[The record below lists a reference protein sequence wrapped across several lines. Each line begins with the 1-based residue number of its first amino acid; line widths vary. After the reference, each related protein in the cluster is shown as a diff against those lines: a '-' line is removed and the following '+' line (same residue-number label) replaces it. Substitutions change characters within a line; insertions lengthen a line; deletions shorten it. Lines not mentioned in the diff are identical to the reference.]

1 MKATGDPGL
10 MVGLQM
16 IAYRF
21 TIEGEITAA
30 DAAEAY
36 GALTEVLARAEESLG
51 SYATQVELNENLRI
65 TLAPLTNS
73 HD

>member
-1 MKATGDPGL
+1 
-10 MVGLQM
+10 M

-36 GALTEVLARAEESLG
+36 SALTEVLTRAEESL
-51 SYATQVELNENLRI
+51 SASAARVELNEDLRI

>member
-1 MKATGDPGL
+1 MTAF
-10 MVGLQM
+10 
-16 IAYRF
+16 RF

-36 GALTEVLARAEESLG
+36 SALTEVLTRAEESLS
-51 SYATQVELNENLRI
+51 SYATHVELDEDIRV
-65 TLAPLTNS
+65 TLAPLSNS

>member
-1 MKATGDPGL
+1 MT
-10 MVGLQM
+10 
-16 IAYRF
+16 AYRF

-36 GALTEVLARAEESLG
+36 SALTEVLTRAEESLS
-51 SYATQVELNENLRI
+51 SYATPVELNENLRI

-73 HD
+73 RD

>member
-1 MKATGDPGL
+1 MTAF
-10 MVGLQM
+10 
-16 IAYRF
+16 RF

-36 GALTEVLARAEESLG
+36 GALSEALARAEESL
-51 SYATQVELNENLRI
+51 SSHKTHVELDEDIRV
-65 TLAPLTNS
+65 TLAPLSNS